1 MKYIIVIGVALSVL
15 AFTNTGTVKNN
26 RLLVT
31 CSDTT
36 KPVNKTVKQ
45 NKKEPIFDYPEYITT
60 DTGRASFVKEFS
72 KGRIIYKQTCAKCHN
87 VTKDGKLYY
96 PDFSLPQLM
105 DYEMRFQY
113 PAHQDELRETNLS
126 ADELD
131 WVVTFLRFKK
141 LNLPLSAK

>member
-1 MKYIIVIGVALSVL
+1 MIVIGMVLSVL
-15 AFTNTGTVKNN
+15 AFTNTDALKNYKFSVN
-26 RLLVT
+26 N
-31 CSDTT
+31 SDTS
-36 KPVNKTVKQ
+36 KPSKL
-45 NKKEPIFDYPEYITT
+45 NKKETVFDYPEFITT
-60 DTGRASFVKEFS
+60 DKGKDSLLNEFK

-87 VTKDGKLYY
+87 VKKDGKLYY

-126 ADELD
+126 KDELD

-141 LNLPLSAK
+141 LNLLLTAK